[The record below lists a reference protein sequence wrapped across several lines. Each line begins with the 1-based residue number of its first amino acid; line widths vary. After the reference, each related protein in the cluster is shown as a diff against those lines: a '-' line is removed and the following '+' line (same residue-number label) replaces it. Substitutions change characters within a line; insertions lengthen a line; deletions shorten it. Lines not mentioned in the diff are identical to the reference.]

1 MRSEET
7 RTVRATLTERGTTEA
22 ARLKRLPRR
31 TTQSTKQMHER
42 LLRALSDRR
51 IKRSFS

>member
-1 MRSEET
+1 MSKEPT
-7 RTVRATLTERGTTEA
+7 KTVREVTAERSTDA
-22 ARLKRLPRR
+22 QPLRRLPRR
-31 TTQSTKQMHER
+31 TGASTKQMHER